1 MHKDRDND
9 QQEEQTQTEGQ
20 GFGQDSQSDQKQPH
34 QNAQHA
40 QKPMADS
47 AHPAPELS
55 YQNFEAHALT
65 YMNSDAAS
73 ILRRAFEFAHRLH
86 DGQIRKSGEPYIIH
100 PIAVAE
106 ILCDLHMDLTSLVAA
121 LLHDVVEDTHTSV
134 ETIRSEFGEE
144 VSQLVDG
151 LTKLARVHFRSSQE
165 KLAENFRK
173 MVLAMSKD
181 IRVIIIKLADRLHN
195 MRTLRSLP
203 DTKRQRIA
211 QETQDIYAP
220 LAGRLGIYRIK
231 AELEDL
237 CLKELK
243 PSVYF
248 SLVDRVA
255 QKKETRERTIERT
268 REALQLR
275 LDEQDITCDV
285 SGRAKHFFSI
295 YKKMSER
302 QIDFEDLYD
311 LFGLRVIVPDVGS
324 CYEALGI
331 VHNLFRPVPGRFKDY
346 IAMPKANLY
355 QSLHTTI
362 VAEQGE
368 LIEIQIRTREMHNI
382 AENGIAAHWAYK
394 EQRGSKRTKRPASGG
409 PLPQKTQEEL
419 ETFNWLKQIVSHQQE
434 LSDPDEFLDAVKVDL
449 FDDEVYVF
457 SPKGD
462 VFELRQGSTCLDF
475 AFAVHSDLG
484 LRTSGAKING
494 RLCPLRKKLSG
505 GDVVEVLSG
514 KAITATKDWLNFV
527 TTAKAKN
534 KIRAFLRTEER
545 NEAKS
550 HGLEM
555 LESEF
560 SNRGFSFDKLQKGGA
575 FSDVNRL
582 FSVGG
587 FDDLILQ
594 IGYGKIDARSVVD
607 KITGQEN
614 HPDAH
619 TEQTQI
625 LNEINSTEIALRKPS
640 RARRARSAEESVKVQ
655 GMSDI
660 LVRIARCCEP
670 LPGQDI
676 IGFVSRVHGVTVH
689 AADCKWALS
698 MDPARRISVSW
709 EKSGSLSHSVRLKI
723 TTHDKQGLLATVT
736 KLVSTSGINIVGAEV
751 LTTLDKR
758 GIIVLKLQVESISQ
772 LQDVHQQL
780 EALQGVIH
788 VERLMS

>member
-1 MHKDRDND
+1 MLADHDDPQRNSPGSDPATRASHPPQAQAD
-9 QQEEQTQTEGQ
+9 ETRTGTADHSLHSPEQSYQQFE
-20 GFGQDSQSDQKQPH
+20 S
-34 QNAQHA
+34 HA
-40 QKPMADS
+40 Q
-47 AHPAPELS
+47 
-55 YQNFEAHALT
+55 T
-65 YMNSDAAS
+65 YMGADAAQG
-73 ILRRAFEFAHRLH
+73 LRRAFEFAHRLH
-86 DGQIRKSGEPYIIH
+86 DGQKRKSGEPYIIH
-100 PIAVAE
+100 PIAVAD
-106 ILCDLHMDLTSLVAA
+106 ILCDLRMDQTSLISA
-121 LLHDVVEDTHTSV
+121 LLHDVVEDTHTTV
-134 ETIRSEFGEE
+134 DTIRAEFGDE

-195 MRTLRSLP
+195 MRTLRCLP
-203 DTKRQRIA
+203 DSKRQRIA

-248 SLVDRVA
+248 SLIDRVA
-255 QKKETRERTIERT
+255 QKKEIRDRTIDGT
-268 REALQLR
+268 RGILEQR
-275 LDEQDITCDV
+275 LKEHGIACEV
-285 SGRAKHFFSI
+285 LGRAKHFFSI

-311 LFGLRVIVPDVGS
+311 LFGLRVIVPDVSS
-324 CYEALGI
+324 CYEVLGI

-362 VAEQGE
+362 VAEHGE

-394 EQRGSKRTKRPASGG
+394 EQRSVRKGKKPAIGG
-409 PLPQKTQEEL
+409 PLPQKTQEEI

-434 LSDPDEFLDAVKVDL
+434 LTDPDEFLDAVKVDL

-462 VFELRQGSTCLDF
+462 VFELRQGATCLDF

-484 LRTSGAKING
+484 LRTTGAKING
-494 RLCPLRKKLSG
+494 RLCPLRKKISG

-534 KIRAFLRTEER
+534 KIRTFLRTEER

-560 SNRGFSFDKLQKGGA
+560 SNRGLSYEKFHKAGA
-575 FSDVNRL
+575 FADANRL

-587 FDDLILQ
+587 FDDLVLQ
-594 IGYGKIDARSVVD
+594 IGYGKIDVKHVVN
-607 KITGQEN
+607 KVTGHEDQ
-614 HPDAH
+614 PDAQA
-619 TEQTQI
+619 EQTQI
-625 LNEINSTEIALRKPS
+625 LNELNSPEVAVRKQG
-640 RARRARSAEESVKVQ
+640 RVRRARSTEESVKVQ

-670 LPGQDI
+670 LPGQEI

-698 MDPARRISVSW
+698 MDPARRISVAW
-709 EKSGSLSHSVRLKI
+709 ERSGTLSHSVRLKI

-736 KLVSTSGINIVGAEV
+736 KLVSGSGINIVGAEV
-751 LTTLDKR
+751 LTTLDRR
-758 GIIVLKLQVESISQ
+758 GIIVLKLQVESINQ

-780 EALQGVIH
+780 EALDGVIH
-788 VERLMS
+788 VERLMN